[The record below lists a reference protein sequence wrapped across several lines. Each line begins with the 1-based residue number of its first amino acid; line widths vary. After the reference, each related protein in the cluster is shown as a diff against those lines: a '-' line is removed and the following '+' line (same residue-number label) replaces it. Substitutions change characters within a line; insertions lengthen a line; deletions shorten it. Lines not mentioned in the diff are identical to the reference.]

1 MLSNKIYKH
10 FFLEL
15 SKYFFLVLFTFSA
28 IVWTVQAVNFL
39 DLIVEDGHTM
49 SLYLNYSLLNIPKIL
64 TKFIPLSFLLAL
76 ILSILK
82 FDSENEL
89 IVLWTSGLNKI
100 KIINFFLKIA
110 LIVTLIQL
118 FLAAFINPNVLN
130 YSRSLIKASNL
141 NLISSII
148 KTNEFN
154 DAIEGLTIYVEEKN
168 ELGIMKNI
176 FIRDDSHK
184 LSTIENQEKTDN
196 LTIFAEKG
204 RLNSKTKNSLIL
216 ENGVIHSENRSNEI
230 QIIKFKKT
238 ELIFNDL
245 KTKSIIYPKV
255 QETPSKILLNC
266 FFKKTTHSLL
276 KGHHDLKCHSEEQR
290 IEVLAEIN
298 RRFGMPLYIP
308 LLSLL
313 SSFLLISREENKFK
327 SWYKYFYFG
336 LAFTIL
342 ITAEILVRYSGK
354 SLTHGFFYYLLPLLC
369 IPVVYIELIRRF
381 YYENLRK

>member
-1 MLSNKIYKH
+1 
-10 FFLEL
+10 
-15 SKYFFLVLFTFSA
+15 
-28 IVWTVQAVNFL
+28 
-39 DLIVEDGHTM
+39 
-49 SLYLNYSLLNIPKIL
+49 
-64 TKFIPLSFLLAL
+64 
-76 ILSILK
+76 
-82 FDSENEL
+82 
-89 IVLWTSGLNKI
+89 
-100 KIINFFLKIA
+100 
-110 LIVTLIQL
+110 
-118 FLAAFINPNVLN
+118 
-130 YSRSLIKASNL
+130 
-141 NLISSII
+141 
-148 KTNEFN
+148 
-154 DAIEGLTIYVEEKN
+154 
-168 ELGIMKNI
+168 
-176 FIRDDSHK
+176 
-184 LSTIENQEKTDN
+184 
-196 LTIFAEKG
+196 
-204 RLNSKTKNSLIL
+204 
-216 ENGVIHSENRSNEI
+216 
-230 QIIKFKKT
+230 
-238 ELIFNDL
+238 L